1 MKILHVIR
9 GLDPSIGGPPR
20 VAVRLAAGQA
30 LLGHQVT
37 IVTYRLTDPPDAFT
51 GMTRLLP
58 AFDRVR
64 IIQVEDSGAV
74 EAWLA
79 PAARRALKPLVG
91 EADIVHLHDVWDSMV
106 RTAAIVAGRAGVPYV
121 IQPNDSLN
129 PWSLSQK
136 ALKKR
141 IALALVYRRLI
152 HGSAAVMFGHAEEQR
167 LVSQNGF
174 RIRPVLAGLG
184 GVFREEVEPL
194 PAPGRFF
201 ERVPRLRGRPYVLF
215 LSRLNP
221 KKGLDFLAEGFA
233 IAARAQPNLQLVVVG
248 HDEGA
253 RADFERR
260 VAAHGLTDR
269 VHLVGPM
276 HAADKWEAFR
286 DATCFCLPSRDEAFT
301 VAIIEALAAG
311 VPVVISESCHFDEVG
326 AYRAGIIVPLD
337 APSIGDAIS
346 RICLDPALRERM
358 SGSARRLFD
367 EQLSFDQVARAVV
380 DAYRTCLTADVRRRP
395 R

>member
-1 MKILHVIR
+1 MRILHAIR
-9 GLDPSIGGPPR
+9 GLNPSFGGPPR

-30 LLGHQVT
+30 MLGHDVT
-37 IVTYRLTDPPDAFT
+37 IVTYRLTDPPDIFA

-58 AFDRVR
+58 RFDRVK
-64 IIQVEDSGAV
+64 IVEVVNSGAV
-74 EAWLA
+74 EAFFG
-79 PAARRALKPLVG
+79 PAARRHLKPLIAQ
-91 EADIVHLHDVWDSMV
+91 ADIVHLHDVWDSMV
-106 RTAAIVAGRAGVPYV
+106 RTAGALARRAGVPYV

-141 IALALVYRRLI
+141 LALAWTYRRLI
-152 HGSAAVMFGHAEEQR
+152 EGSSAVLFGHSEERR
-167 LVSQNGF
+167 LVGQNGF
-174 RIRPVLAGLG
+174 RIHPVLAGLG

-194 PAPGRFF
+194 PARGRFF
-201 ERVPRLRGRPYVLF
+201 ERVPALRDRPFVVF

-233 IAARAQPNLQLVVVG
+233 VAARAVPDLQLVVVG

-253 RADFERR
+253 REDFERR
-260 VAAHGLTDR
+260 IAGHGLADR

-276 HAADKWEAFR
+276 HGQDKWEAYR

-311 VPVVISESCHFDEVG
+311 LPVVISENCHFDDVG
-326 AYRAGIIVPLD
+326 EYEAGLIVPLE
-337 APSIGDAIS
+337 PTRIGDAIT
-346 RICLDPALRERM
+346 RICVDAALRERM
-358 SGSARRLFD
+358 SEAARRLFD
-367 EQLSFDQVARAVV
+367 DRLCFDQVARDVV
-380 DAYRTCLTADVRRRP
+380 VVYENSVAQRP
-395 R
+395 